1 MSISSE
7 DIDDHRIDQLVAG
20 ELPEDE
26 RRALL
31 LRLDSQPECW
41 RQCALAFLE
50 AQMFREALTPLG
62 VAASVDRIATAPVI
76 RAPKLRLSRRFA
88 HWSALAACV
97 AAAFV
102 LGWAVKQVP
111 RPSALPQPDRVV
123 ADARPLDAEATQVNT
138 TVAPL
143 EQAKPIQRGESNPL
157 FESMVSSYERHG
169 YASERQKKAVKV
181 KLEDGTE
188 RQVKAEEV
196 RLRFVGDRTY

>member
-7 DIDDHRIDQLVAG
+7 HIDGRCIDQLVAG

-26 RRALL
+26 RRELL
-31 LRLDSQPECW
+31 LHLDSQPDGW

-50 AQMFREALTPLG
+50 AQMWREALAPLG
-62 VAASVDRIATAPVI
+62 TTAGADRIAAATVIHAPE
-76 RAPKLRLSRRFA
+76 PRLWRRFA
-88 HWSALAACV
+88 HWSALASCI

-111 RPSALPQPDRVV
+111 QPAALSQPDRVV
-123 ADARPLDAEATQVNT
+123 AAVQPSDAEAPQPNT
-138 TVAPL
+138 AVVSV
-143 EQAKPIQRGESNPL
+143 EQAKPTQRGESNPL
-157 FESMVSSYERHG
+157 FESMVASYERRG